1 MSERSEAPE
10 SLPRRGLFVG
20 AGAALTAVLGAAAC
34 VRQAAA
40 ETAHHHGDHALADV
54 ASDCVSKGRACL
66 AHCIALLGQGD
77 QTMAECAKTAHDMT
91 ALMDALAVLAASGG
105 KHLAALAK
113 VAREACKDCEAA
125 CRKHEDK
132 HPTCKACAEACA
144 RAVAATEK
152 V

>member
-1 MSERSEAPE
+1 M
-10 SLPRRGLFVG
+10 LVG
-20 AGAALTAVLGAAAC
+20 AGAALTALVGAAAC
-34 VRQAAA
+34 VRNAAA
-40 ETAHHHGDHALADV
+40 DGPHHHGDHALSDV
-54 ASDCVSKGRACL
+54 AADCLAKGRACL
-66 AHCIALLGQGD
+66 AHCIHLLGQGD
-77 QTMAECAKTAHDMT
+77 QTMADCAKTSHDMV
-91 ALMDALAVLAASGG
+91 ALMDALSVLAASGG

-144 RAVAATEK
+144 RTIAATEK